1 MKNYLMLLSLFFLGC
16 SDDGLH
22 YVKEIKP
29 QIIVHPQLIDFGHL
43 LSGQEIGQD
52 RVTVINAGNSDLF
65 LDEFL
70 LDDPEGRYTLAYEET
85 DVLQPEE
92 ILDIE
97 INYIPETY
105 ETNSA
110 VLSIISNDED
120 NSYIDVQINGW
131 GDAPVLKVFPE
142 DKDLGQLFIG
152 CDTAD
157 QLTFMNMGN
166 LDLIIEDIT
175 QLTSL
180 PQELFVDYGNLPVF
194 PWTLIPGEFYQVD
207 IKYKP
212 RDLGQDDSRLQI
224 TSNDPLKSSYEVKQY
239 GEGIVEQWFID
250 SWEQEEIPILDILWV
265 IDNSGS
271 MSMYQNELANQINGF
286 MNAFISANADY
297 HMAFITT
304 DRDYVQGQI
313 IDNTT
318 PNPVGVA
325 SGIITGI
332 GTFGSGNEK
341 GIEMSYNAL
350 SSANKLGPGSTFFRE
365 DAYLTIIYV
374 SDERDWGLN
383 NWSTYIP
390 FFDNLKNGNFMPF
403 AVIGDP
409 PNGCSIGYRNVQY
422 GLGYW
427 DLVNY
432 YGGTWYS
439 ICAPDWGSQLQSL
452 GNQVIARSKF
462 TLTEND
468 PVEETIKVYV
478 DGQELEEG
486 WHYDMTTNQVV
497 FDGNS
502 IPQPGETIRIEY
514 ALWGC

>member
-1 MKNYLMLLSLFFLGC
+1 
-16 SDDGLH
+16 
-22 YVKEIKP
+22 
-29 QIIVHPQLIDFGHL
+29 
-43 LSGQEIGQD
+43 
-52 RVTVINAGNSDLF
+52 
-65 LDEFL
+65 
-70 LDDPEGRYTLAYEET
+70 
-85 DVLQPEE
+85 
-92 ILDIE
+92 
-97 INYIPETY
+97 
-105 ETNSA
+105 
-110 VLSIISNDED
+110 
-120 NSYIDVQINGW
+120 
-131 GDAPVLKVFPE
+131 
-142 DKDLGQLFIG
+142 
-152 CDTAD
+152 
-157 QLTFMNMGN
+157 
-166 LDLIIEDIT
+166 
-175 QLTSL
+175 
-180 PQELFVDYGNLPVF
+180 
-194 PWTLIPGEFYQVD
+194 
-207 IKYKP
+207 
-212 RDLGQDDSRLQI
+212 
-224 TSNDPLKSSYEVKQY
+224 
-239 GEGIVEQWFID
+239 
-250 SWEQEEIPILDILWV
+250 
-265 IDNSGS
+265 

-304 DRDYVQGQI
+304 DRDYAQGQL

-318 PNPVGVA
+318 PNPVNVA
-325 SGIITGI
+325 AGIITGI

-341 GIEMSYNAL
+341 GIEMSFNAL
-350 SSANKLGPGSTFFRE
+350 SDPNKLGPGSIFFRE

-486 WHYDMTTNQVV
+486 WHYDMATNQVV
-497 FDGNS
+497 FDGNA